1 MFLNTGRVF
10 LNTLPVFLNTLPVFK
25 NTGTVCCLNINMTE
39 RGLEPSGISVY
50 FLNLS
55 HFVQRY
61 KTTVPQTLQCPS
73 ITTGLHHLQRTAE
86 TNRECETKAAAQF

>member
-1 MFLNTGRVF
+1 MFKNTGTVF
-10 LNTLPVFLNTLPVFK
+10 LNTVPVFK
-25 NTGTVCCLNINMTE
+25 NTGTVCCLNINPTE

-55 HFVQRY
+55 HFVQRF